1 MRLPETIPAGARIV
15 VRTYAGLDPHT
26 GRQQYRDVVGHV
38 RSWDGTTLEMTRD
51 AAANGSRPAQDV
63 SIDATSIAI
72 LKPVPERPRRRCGA
86 TGSDGGV
93 TFGERMVPRGE
104 AHNVFTT
111 FG

>member
-63 SIDATSIAI
+63 SIDATAS
-72 LKPVPERPRRRCGA
+72 RFSSRCPSVRGA
-86 TGSDGGV
+86 V
-93 TFGERMVPRGE
+93 EAPQVQMVG
-104 AHNVFTT
+104 
-111 FG
+111 

>member
-72 LKPVPERPRRRCGA
+72 LKPVPERPR
-86 TGSDGGV
+86 SDGGV
-93 TFGERMVPRGE
+93 TFSERMVPRGE
-104 AHNVFTT
+104 THNVFTT